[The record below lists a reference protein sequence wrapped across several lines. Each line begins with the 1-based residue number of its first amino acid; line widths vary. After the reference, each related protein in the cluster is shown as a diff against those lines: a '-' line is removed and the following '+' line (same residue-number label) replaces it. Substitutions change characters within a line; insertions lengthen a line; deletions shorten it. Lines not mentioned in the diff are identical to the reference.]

1 MRRARG
7 GRSSDRSPHGAKRNA
22 GASSRGNIPD
32 YASLHPGYKNG
43 ADMTRFT
50 TLICALAGIVL
61 AVPSAVAQDYPA
73 RPVTMVVPFAAGG
86 AGDILSRLLAPR
98 LEQTWGKPLVVET
111 KPGAGGV
118 VGAQAVA
125 RAAPD
130 GYTLLI
136 APSPVMAVN
145 VTLFKT
151 LSYDPVADFIPLA
164 LAAQTPFVLVVNP
177 DLPVRSVRELI
188 AYVKERPGKISYATA
203 GPGVPHHLFAELF
216 KSMTGI
222 EMSPVAY
229 RGSVPALT
237 DVVAGHV
244 PLMFVDLGP
253 GLSIIQAGK
262 VRALGVST
270 ATRLAAIA
278 DVPPIAEAGVPGF
291 DAASWQMIVAPAK
304 TPRAIVDKL
313 HGDFTQV
320 VASADVKD
328 QILKSGMVPMASRSV
343 AALQDFVKAEIARWA
358 PVVQKAGLA
367 GTQ

>member
-1 MRRARG
+1 MDARVKPAHDRDRKREGIMRFATFTRA
-7 GRSSDRSPHGAKRNA
+7 
-22 GASSRGNIPD
+22 
-32 YASLHPGYKNG
+32 
-43 ADMTRFT
+43 
-50 TLICALAGIVL
+50 ALAGLAL
-61 AVPSAVAQDYPA
+61 AVAAPAGAQDYPA

-86 AGDILSRLLAPR
+86 AGDILSRVLAPR
-98 LEQTWGKPLVVET
+98 LEQTWGKPLVVDT

-118 VGAQAVA
+118 IGAQTVA

-136 APSPVMAVN
+136 APSTVMAVN
-145 VTLFKT
+145 VTLYKN
-151 LSYDPVADFIPLA
+151 LSYDPAADFVPLA

-177 DLPVRSVRELI
+177 DLPVHSVRDLI
-188 AYVKERPGKISYATA
+188 AYVKARPGQISYATA

-222 EMSPVAY
+222 AMSPVAY

-237 DVVAGHV
+237 DVMAGHV

-253 GLSIIQAGK
+253 ALSIVQSGK

-270 ATRLAAIA
+270 AARLTAIP

-291 DAASWQMIVAPAK
+291 DAASWQMVVAPAK
-304 TPRAIVDKL
+304 TPQPVVDKL
-313 HGDFTQV
+313 HGDLTR
-320 VASADVKD
+320 ALAMPEIKD
-328 QILKSGMVPMASRSV
+328 QIDKSGMMPMDSPSV
-343 AALQDFVKAEIARWA
+343 AGLQAFVKSEITRWGK
-358 PVVQKAGLA
+358 VVQQAGLA